1 MTPEE
6 FEENVRIITGDPNW
20 SLPDDED
27 NNVSNP
33 QSSPLVQPT
42 QPLWK
47 LRILVLSLVMMN
59 SPSSVLNSLK
69 R

>member
-27 NNVSNP
+27 NNVSNL
-33 QSSPLVQPT
+33 QSSSLVQPT
-42 QPLWK
+42 E
-47 LRILVLSLVMMN
+47 SL
-59 SPSSVLNSLK
+59 
-69 R
+69 

>member
-27 NNVSNP
+27 NNVSNL
-33 QSSPLVQPT
+33 SFPLGN
-42 QPLWK
+42 PLNHYENK
-47 LRILVLSLVMMN
+47 NPRLDLGDDEFTFFRSIF
-59 SPSSVLNSLK
+59 
-69 R
+69 